1 MIRSNFRALFVAL
14 FLAGTIAGP
23 AALTGCTLFGVQ
35 KPATAAESTVAAY
48 KSVATIADLVG
59 TLNAAGKLTDAD
71 ANAALDKA
79 QELKKGIDTAI
90 ALRNAGDFSNADTRL
105 AATISALELLLAELK
120 ARQ

>member
-1 MIRSNFRALFVAL
+1 MNTHFRGLLVAL

-23 AALTGCTLFGVQ
+23 AALSGCTLFGVQ

-59 TLNAAGKLTDAD
+59 TLNAAGKLNDAD

-90 ALRNAGDFSNADTRL
+90 ALRNAGDFSNAETRL
-105 AATISALELLLAELK
+105 AATVAALELLLTELR